1 MRKKPITLKSFLT
14 KYVWMFDNE
23 RELVIELLKGTKYY
37 DKEEEEELK
46 KYDSL
51 VARNIVE
58 IKKDLLWYYLV
69 SLKEYE

>member
-1 MRKKPITLKSFLT
+1 
-14 KYVWMFDNE
+14 
-23 RELVIELLKGTKYY
+23 
-37 DKEEEEELK
+37 LK

>member
-1 MRKKPITLKSFLT
+1 
-14 KYVWMFDNE
+14 MFDNE

-51 VARNIVE
+51 VVRNVVE
-58 IKKDLLWYYLV
+58 IKKDLL
-69 SLKEYE
+69 